1 MSEADTEMLVVSMC
15 EIGQVIIDSQPLTV
29 AVLAALLFGESLG
42 PVAIVGLGLGVVGLV
57 LLEVFLHV
65 FFTALF
71 YNMLGSSFCEC
82 CTWQSH

>member
-1 MSEADTEMLVVSMC
+1 MEMLVVSMC

-42 PVAIVGLGLGVVGLV
+42 PVAIVGLGLGIIGLV

-65 FFTALF
+65 FFTALIN
-71 YNMLGSSFCEC
+71 YMLGSSFWES
-82 CTWQSH
+82 CTLQNH

>member
-1 MSEADTEMLVVSMC
+1 MSEADIEMLVVLMC

-42 PVAIVGLGLGVVGLV
+42 PVAILGLGLGVVGLI

-71 YNMLGSSFCEC
+71 NNMLGSSFCEC
-82 CTWQSH
+82 YTWQNH

>member
-1 MSEADTEMLVVSMC
+1 MC

-42 PVAIVGLGLGVVGLV
+42 PVAILGLGLGVVGLV

-65 FFTALF
+65 FFTALLN
-71 YNMLGSSFCEC
+71 NMLGSSFCEY
-82 CTWQSH
+82 CTWQNH

>member
-1 MSEADTEMLVVSMC
+1 MCEADIEMLVVSMC

-42 PVAIVGLGLGVVGLV
+42 PVAILGLGLGVVGLV

-71 YNMLGSSFCEC
+71 NNMLGSSFCEC
-82 CTWQSH
+82 CTWQNH